1 MFTESNSFE
10 EIEVSMIKHI
20 PLYLI
25 IDKGINMYKQKLLHL
40 ILSVIAVLHCTLS
53 CTNSYE
59 YVYQLSNQIM
69 ISRALYVAADLEL
82 ADYLQTNPLSL
93 QELGSKVD
101 VNIQALN
108 RLLRCLIEHGI
119 FAYDKNN
126 LICNNDKSVF
136 LCKNHAQTIRP
147 FILHDDPT
155 RWNAIGNLGYSIKT
169 GNASFDG
176 LYGTDYF
183 LHLKTNPVLS
193 KRFDEA
199 MTIISQQEDE
209 RIAQMIDFQGIVA
222 DIGGGKGQLLQ
233 QIAQYNN
240 NNSVTA
246 LVLFDLQQVQ
256 DNILLKSSS
265 ITQVSGS
272 FFNSIPIQA
281 DVFILKRI
289 LHDWDDQKALHIL
302 SNVAT
307 AMNDENIL
315 YIVDAV
321 IDQCQ
326 DKKLILD
333 IDLRLLSIFGGQERS
348 KREFELLCNVT
359 GLEIVEI
366 NDLTSIS
373 HIIKCRKRK
382 RA

>member
-1 MFTESNSFE
+1 MLFA
-10 EIEVSMIKHI
+10 
-20 PLYLI
+20 
-25 IDKGINMYKQKLLHL
+25 
-40 ILSVIAVLHCTLS
+40 IAVLHCTLS
-53 CTNSYE
+53 CTSSYE

-69 ISRALYVAADLEL
+69 LSRALYVAADLEL
-82 ADYLQTNPLSL
+82 ADHVHIPLSL
-93 QELGSKVD
+93 KDLADKTSVD
-101 VNIQALN
+101 AQALH
-108 RLLRCLIEHGI
+108 RLLRCLTEHEI
-119 FAYDKNN
+119 FLYDQNKMISNNAYS
-126 LICNNDKSVF
+126 LF
-136 LCKNHAQTIRP
+136 LCKDHPQTIRP

-155 RWNAIGNLGYSIKT
+155 RWNAIGNLGHSIAT
-169 GNASFDG
+169 GKASFDE
-176 LYGTDYF
+176 LYNTDYF
-183 LHLKTNPVLS
+183 SHLKTNPVLS
-193 KRFDEA
+193 QRFDEA

-240 NNSVTA
+240 SVTE

-256 DNILLKSSS
+256 NNVLVKNSS

-272 FFNSIPIQA
+272 FFDAIPVKA
-281 DVFILKRI
+281 DTFILKRI
-289 LHDWDDQKALHIL
+289 LHDWDDQKALQIL
-302 SNVAT
+302 SKVAAT
-307 AMNDENIL
+307 MDDENVL

-333 IDLRLLSIFGGQERS
+333 IDLRLLSIFGGQERTRS
-348 KREFELLCNVT
+348 EFELLCNAA

-382 RA
+382 GA